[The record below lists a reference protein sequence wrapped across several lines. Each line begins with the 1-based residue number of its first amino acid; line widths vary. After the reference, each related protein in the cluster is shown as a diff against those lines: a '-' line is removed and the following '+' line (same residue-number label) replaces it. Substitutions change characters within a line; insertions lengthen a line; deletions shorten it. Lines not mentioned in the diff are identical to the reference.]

1 MIPGFLSE
9 VVGGEGTRSEGGRLE
24 SRSSVTPHP
33 GSKQGLEGQ
42 PPHPQLLEPLL
53 GYEGVHV
60 GKVASEL
67 RLYTGVRLVTQAGV

>member
-9 VVGGEGTRSEGGRLE
+9 VVGGEGTRSEE
-24 SRSSVTPHP
+24 EDWNSRGSVTPHL

-67 RLYTGVRLVTQAGV
+67 RLDTGVRLVTQAGV